1 MRMTGLNEYFYDFSV
16 NYDGINFADVLDIHK
31 YLMNKHDIK

>member
-1 MRMTGLNEYFYDFSV
+1 MRMTGLNEYFYDFLV

-31 YLMNKHDIK
+31 YLMNKHDIR